1 MITGD
6 ISNLAL
12 FDALNLCEFMLVTG
26 TLRGRSSVKSGSIYL
41 DQGRLTFAEIEGR
54 ERASI
59 DAERSGMDP
68 VLWTDVAIDPF
79 HRGSIASAL
88 IEKGAD
94 PVSLRRFIRR
104 RIENVVAELALTDD
118 LKLDLSVESGWFG
131 NEITYPIASI
141 IDAARVINFGGELVG
156 DRTGNALIAF
166 VPTDH
171 ATVMLGAEEWNALA
185 NLLGPMDLAGLRE
198 RLGDQ
203 RAIRFVRFFQ
213 SRSLATALMA
223 MPDPA

>member
-6 ISNLAL
+6 ISTLAL

-26 TLRGRSSVKSGSIYL
+26 TLRGTSPLKSGAIYL
-41 DQGRLTFAEIEGR
+41 YEGRLAFAEIEGR
-54 ERASI
+54 ETASI
-59 DAERSGMDP
+59 DAERSGVDP
-68 VLWTDVAIDPF
+68 SLWSTVAVDPT
-79 HRGSIASAL
+79 HRGSMASAL
-88 IEKGAD
+88 IEQGAD
-94 PVSLRRFIRR
+94 PTSLRRFIRR
-104 RIENVVAELALTDD
+104 RIENVVAELALTDG
-118 LKLDLSVESGWFG
+118 LRLDLSVESGWFG
-131 NEITYPIASI
+131 TEVTFPIASV

-156 DRTGNALIAF
+156 DNTGNALVAF
-166 VPTDH
+166 VPTDN

-185 NLLGPMDLAGLRE
+185 DLMGPLDLSWLRE

-213 SRSLATALMA
+213 SRSLATAIMA